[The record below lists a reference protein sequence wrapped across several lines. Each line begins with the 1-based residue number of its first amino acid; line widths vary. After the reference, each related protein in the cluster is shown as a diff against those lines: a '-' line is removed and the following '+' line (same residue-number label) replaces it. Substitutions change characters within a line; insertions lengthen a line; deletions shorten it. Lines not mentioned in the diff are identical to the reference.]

1 MSTAGGYRRAT
12 TVTCVHVLFVTRKF
26 PPQTGGMETLAQDTY
41 DALLAGGSRV
51 TLLRNV
57 RSDWHSWW
65 WLPLTLV
72 RMARVVRTDRPDVVL
87 LGDALMNAV
96 ATWLLRR
103 HRVPHATMVM
113 GLDVTFDSSVYR
125 KIVVRHLRAAPLIIA
140 ISNATATAVRAAGVE
155 EDRLVVLRLSVAP
168 PEDMESRD
176 AARARLRRRIGVGE
190 ETAVLLTL
198 GRLVRRKGVAWFA
211 AQVLPFARHD
221 VVHLVAGAGPA
232 EDRIRRAA
240 RSRGVEDKVRLLGR
254 VSREDRELLL
264 RGSDLFVQPN
274 IHVYGDME
282 GFGLVNVE
290 AAVRDLPVL
299 AADIEGI
306 PDAVVDGETGWLV
319 TSQDAPRWRLQLE
332 RLLGDLDALRASG
345 EAFGA
350 TARDLYSPQ
359 RFADG
364 LQALLRRVADGEHT
378 AHELH
383 EERNRP

>member
-1 MSTAGGYRRAT
+1 M
-12 TVTCVHVLFVTRKF
+12 HVLFVTRKF
-26 PPQTGGMETLAQDTY
+26 PPQTGGMETLAKDTH
-41 DALLAGGSRV
+41 DALLAGGARV

-65 WLPLTLV
+65 WLPLTLW
-72 RMARVVRTDRPDVVL
+72 RMARVIRTDRPDVVL

-96 ATWLLRR
+96 ATRLLRWY
-103 HRVPHATMVM
+103 HLPHATMVM

-155 EDRLVVLRLSVAP
+155 EDHLTVLRLSVEPPADMAP
-168 PEDMESRD
+168 REQ
-176 AARARLRRRIGVGE
+176 ARRELRERFGVADD
-190 ETAVLLTL
+190 TAVLVTL
-198 GRLVRRKGVAWFA
+198 GRLVRRKGVAWFV
-211 AQVLPFARHD
+211 AQVLSHSRRD

-240 RSRGVEDKVRLLGR
+240 RSRGLTDRVRLLGR

-264 RGSDLFVQPN
+264 RGADLFVQPN

-306 PDAVVDGETGWLV
+306 PDAVVAGETGWLV
-319 TSQDAPRWRLQLE
+319 RSQDAPTWRR
-332 RLLGDLDALRASG
+332 RLDEVLADLDELGATGQRFG
-345 EAFGA
+345 EA
-350 TARDLYSPQ
+350 ARELYSPQ
-359 RFADG
+359 RFADT
-364 LQALLRRVADGEHT
+364 LHDMLADVARGDTT
-378 AHELH
+378 ARELH
-383 EERNRP
+383 AERNKT

>member
-1 MSTAGGYRRAT
+1 
-12 TVTCVHVLFVTRKF
+12 VHVLFVTRKF
-26 PPQTGGMETLAQDTY
+26 PPQTGGMETLAKDTH
-41 DALLAGGSRV
+41 DALLAGGARV

-57 RSDWHSWW
+57 ESDWHSWW

-72 RMARVVRTDRPDVVL
+72 RMGRVIRTDRPDVVL

-113 GLDVTFDSSVYR
+113 GLDVTFDSSAYR
-125 KIVVRHLRAAPLIIA
+125 KVVVRHLRSAPLIIA

-168 PEDMESRD
+168 PADMEDRD
-176 AARARLRRRIGVGE
+176 AARVRLRLRLGVGE

-198 GRLVRRKGVAWFA
+198 GRLVRRKGVAWFVA
-211 AQVLPFARHD
+211 HVLPHTELD
-221 VVHLVAGAGPA
+221 VVHLVAGSGPA
-232 EDRIRRAA
+232 QDRIRKVA
-240 RSRGVEDKVRLLGR
+240 RSRGLQDRVRLLGR

-264 RGSDLFVQPN
+264 RGADLFVQPN

-319 TSQDAPRWRLQLE
+319 TSQDAPRWRLRLDRLLSDLGALRRQGQEFGVTARELYSPDRFSRE
-332 RLLGDLDALRASG
+332 LLRLLG
-345 EAFGA
+345 
-350 TARDLYSPQ
+350 Q
-359 RFADG
+359 
-364 LQALLRRVADGEHT
+364 VADGEQT
-378 AHELH
+378 AHRLH

>member
-1 MSTAGGYRRAT
+1 M
-12 TVTCVHVLFVTRKF
+12 HVLFVTRKF
-26 PPQTGGMETLAQDTY
+26 PPQTGGMETLAKDTH
-41 DALLAGGSRV
+41 DALLAGGARV

-57 RSDWHSWW
+57 QSDWQSWW

-72 RMARVVRTDRPDVVL
+72 RMRRVIRTDRPDVVL

-96 ATWLLRR
+96 ATRLLRR

-113 GLDVTFDSSVYR
+113 GLDVTFDSSAYR
-125 KIVVRHLRAAPLIIA
+125 KVVVRHLRSAPLIIA
-140 ISNATATAVRAAGVE
+140 ISNATATAVRAAGVQ

-168 PEDMESRD
+168 PTDMEDRE
-176 AARARLRRRIGVGE
+176 AARARLRQRLGVDE
-190 ETAVLLTL
+190 DTAVLLTL
-198 GRLVRRKGVAWFA
+198 GRLVRRKGVAWFVGH
-211 AQVLPFARHD
+211 VLPHTERD

-232 EDRIRRAA
+232 ADRIRRVA
-240 RSRGVEDKVRLLGR
+240 RSRGLQDRVRLLGR

-264 RGSDLFVQPN
+264 RGADLFIQPN

-319 TSQDAPRWRLQLE
+319 ASRDAPRWRLRLD
-332 RLLGDLDALRASG
+332 RLLSDLDALHRQG
-345 EAFGA
+345 RQFGG
-350 TARDLYSPQ
+350 TARDLYSPD
-359 RFADG
+359 RFCSE
-364 LQALLRRVADGEHT
+364 LLRLLGQVADSEQT
-378 AHELH
+378 AHQLH
-383 EERNRP
+383 EQRHRP

>member
-12 TVTCVHVLFVTRKF
+12 TVTSVHVLFVTRKF
-26 PPQTGGMETLAQDTY
+26 PPQTGGMETLAKDTY

-72 RMARVVRTDRPDVVL
+72 RMSRVVRSDRPDVVL

-103 HRVPHATMVM
+103 HRLPHATMVM

-125 KIVVRHLRAAPLIIA
+125 KVVVRHLRAAPLIIA
-140 ISNATATAVRAAGVE
+140 ISNATATAVRAAGVA

-168 PEDMESRD
+168 PQDMEARE
-176 AARARLRRRIGVGE
+176 AARARLRERLGVGE
-190 ETAVLLTL
+190 DTAVLLTL
-198 GRLVRRKGVAWFA
+198 GRLVRRKGVAWFV
-211 AQVLPFARHD
+211 AQVLPHAERD

-232 EDRIRRAA
+232 EERIRRVA
-240 RSRGVEDKVRLLGR
+240 RSRGLQDRVRLLGR

-264 RGSDLFVQPN
+264 RGADLFVQPN

-319 TSQDAPRWRLQLE
+319 TSQDAPRWRLRLE
-332 RLLGDLDALRASG
+332 DLLSDLDGLRSHG
-345 EAFGA
+345 ERFGA
-350 TARDLYSPQ
+350 TARDLYSPD
-359 RFADG
+359 RFSG
-364 LQALLRRVADGEHT
+364 ELLRLLGQVAADEQT
-378 AHELH
+378 AHHLH
-383 EERNRP
+383 EERNRT

>member
-1 MSTAGGYRRAT
+1 M
-12 TVTCVHVLFVTRKF
+12 HVLFVTRKF
-26 PPQTGGMETLAQDTY
+26 PPQTGGMETLAADTHE
-41 DALLAGGSRV
+41 ALLAGGARV

-72 RMARVVRTDRPDVVL
+72 RMARVVRDDRPDVVL

-103 HRVPHATMVM
+103 HRLPHATMVM

-125 KIVVRHLRAAPLIIA
+125 KVVVRHLRAAPLIIA
-140 ISNATATAVRAAGVE
+140 ISGATATAVRAAGVE

-168 PEDMESRD
+168 PAGMESRE
-176 AARARLRRRIGVGE
+176 AARARLRERLGVGE
-190 ETAVLLTL
+190 DTAVLLTL
-198 GRLVRRKGVAWFA
+198 GRLVRRKGVAWFVS
-211 AQVLPFARHD
+211 QVLPRTSRD

-240 RSRGVEDKVRLLGR
+240 RSRGLEDRVRLLGR
-254 VSREDRELLL
+254 VDREDRELLL
-264 RGSDLFVQPN
+264 RGADLFVQPN

-306 PDAVVDGETGWLV
+306 PDAVVDGETGWLL
-319 TSQDAPRWRLQLE
+319 TSQDAPRWRARLDE
-332 RLLGDLDALRASG
+332 LLGDLDALRGSG
-345 EAFGA
+345 ARFGA
-350 TARDLYSPQ
+350 TARDLYSPE
-359 RFADG
+359 RFSAE
-364 LQALLRRVADGEHT
+364 LLRLLGQVAAGEQT

-383 EERNRP
+383 EERNRG